1 MRSTLL
7 VVAFAASAA
16 ALRVVPRPI
25 EVQPTR
31 RDALATSAAV
41 FGAFATLSLPQAAL
55 AAPPATL
62 ASTFS
67 FESQIT
73 PLIGGLDVIGLSR
86 FEDQLSTPKGSALP
100 SVKVKFDFPTQW
112 TRLNSGGGIVY
123 VDGAT
128 GLKTYVLK
136 VPLPPRDEAD
146 GGGVLPLSETPK
158 AYLGQA
164 LFAQGG
170 ALAKDAEI
178 DDFKVSSAKMVDG
191 SARYSWYMDVLL
203 SLARGLADFGSAL
216 PLRAK
221 KTVRSMGKAA
231 DSVSRTTAVSTPPS
245 WACPSMTSTSRLGS
259 GAMAQFGVQRGSPS
273 QASPSSASTTPSPQ

>member
-41 FGAFATLSLPQAAL
+41 FGAFATLSFPQAAL

-191 SARYSWYMDVLL
+191 SARPRKRLQLKYTVITPANQRAVDRRAVADAVEVDGVAYVLL
-203 SLARGLADFGSAL
+203 ASATGSKWEQEG
-216 PLRAK
+216 PRCE
-221 KTVRSMGKAA
+221 
-231 DSVSRTTAVSTPPS
+231 RTAESFAV
-245 WACPSMTSTSRLGS
+245 GD
-259 GAMAQFGVQRGSPS
+259 
-273 QASPSSASTTPSPQ
+273 